1 MRTTLLTLL
10 LLTLLTAWTSGRR
23 TGTDKGD
30 KAEETSAADAPTPPI
45 KRRPPPGAKAL
56 AGGMGATG
64 RRAAAGDKAE
74 EGAGD
79 APLPVKRRSSPA
91 AKGLAGSSSTGRR
104 AGADKTGESTSTTTD
119 TPTVKRRP
127 PPLSSVLAAKAEAQA
142 KINGPAYEDV
152 MTAAQSQFIRRQRI
166 FLERWIAALSKE
178 EDMQEGR
185 FVKTIEQS
193 WSGDDY
199 FNSYNRKVRYL
210 SRMDA
215 RRYVL
220 TLFFCTRAW
229 QLSELAEA
237 ASATL
242 FFVSV
247 GACDGTE
254 DPTIKLFLKHR
265 HWEGLFVE
273 PMDLNVRDLQNM
285 LVGQVLPIAYRTPHV
300 FCSHRLLFVRRPDRA
315 R

>member
-23 TGTDKGD
+23 TGTDKAD
-30 KAEETSAADAPTPPI
+30 RAEETSAADAPPPPI

-64 RRAAAGDKAE
+64 RRAAAGKAE

-79 APLPVKRRSSPA
+79 APLPVKRLSSPA
-91 AKGLAGSSSTGRR
+91 AKGLSGSSTGRR

-119 TPTVKRRP
+119 TPMVKRRP

-185 FVKTIEQS
+185 FIKTIEQS

-199 FNSYNRKVRYL
+199 FNSYNRKVLCL

-215 RRYVL
+215 RR
-220 TLFFCTRAW
+220 
-229 QLSELAEA
+229 
-237 ASATL
+237 
-242 FFVSV
+242 
-247 GACDGTE
+247 
-254 DPTIKLFLKHR
+254 
-265 HWEGLFVE
+265 
-273 PMDLNVRDLQNM
+273 
-285 LVGQVLPIAYRTPHV
+285 HV
-300 FCSHRLLFVRRPDRA
+300 
-315 R
+315 